1 LENKMIHLSDRQKR
15 FVSALKEAFTISM
28 QFCYI
33 PLIIYL
39 EILTN
44 TLKLTSECLGFQQGA
59 EPGHPP
65 LSLVHKFKFSNYK
78 TMSFFIY
85 AFVCFCVCLLLLLI
99 VHYCRHLRHRRTN
112 ATVSTCVVL
121 GSGGHTMEI
130 LRLVQ
135 SLDKSKYNPLHF
147 IIADTDS
154 SSVEKVKPMLLKEN
168 HVSFSTIRR
177 CREVKQ
183 SISNVILPTLV
194 ATGQSLVQIWRTKP
208 ELLLCNGPGTC
219 LPVCF
224 AVFFV
229 DLLFGR
235 TCRIIYVESVCRVT
249 RLSLTCKILYYFHIA
264 DHVLVQWPELAAIYP
279 RTLYIGSLFAF
290 AWAENYEE
298 NYERLKV
305 ELERQRQTN
314 GNTFSWK
321 FGRNAYFKNKSIGEI
336 KTLLGYRMLPQ
347 TMKEQ
352 NEMPVPEDLLNL
364 EIFNYPVEFDSRKH
378 WPQCE
383 KVISFI
389 KDQANCGSCWAVS
402 SASVMS
408 DRTCIAT
415 DGQFTTLL
423 SDAELLSCCKAC
435 GYGCDGGYPQKTF
448 KYWVY
453 SGMPTGG
460 PYGSNDTCKP
470 YPIPPCNHCSEAKTP
485 KCSKSCISTYPLS
498 LKEDRHYGSTYY
510 QFWLGERS
518 MMKDISIYG
527 PIVAGMSVYEDF
539 LHYKEGVYAHKSGLY
554 LGGHAVRI
562 IGWGEQDDIPYWLVA
577 NSWNTTFGEDGLF
590 KIRRGFDECGIESY
604 ASAGRAKV

>member
-1 LENKMIHLSDRQKR
+1 M
-15 FVSALKEAFTISM
+15 
-28 QFCYI
+28 
-33 PLIIYL
+33 
-39 EILTN
+39 
-44 TLKLTSECLGFQQGA
+44 
-59 EPGHPP
+59 
-65 LSLVHKFKFSNYK
+65 
-78 TMSFFIY
+78 
-85 AFVCFCVCLLLLLI
+85 LI
-99 VHYCRHLRHRRTN
+99 VHYRRHLRHRRTN
-112 ATVSTCVVL
+112 PTVSTCVVL

-135 SLDKSKYNPLHF
+135 SLDKSKYNPMHF

-154 SSVEKVKPMLLKEN
+154 SSVEKVKPMLKEN
-168 HVSFSTIRR
+168 YVSFSTIRR

-183 SISNVILPTLV
+183 SIINVILPTLV

-224 AVFFV
+224 AALFV
-229 DLLFGR
+229 NLLFGR
-235 TCRIIYVESVCRVT
+235 TCCIVYVESVCRVT

-264 DHVLVQWPELAAIYP
+264 DHVLVQWPELAAVYP
-279 RTLYIGSLFAF
+279 RTLYIG
-290 AWAENYEE
+290 
-298 NYERLKV
+298 
-305 ELERQRQTN
+305 
-314 GNTFSWK
+314 
-321 FGRNAYFKNKSIGEI
+321 
-336 KTLLGYRMLPQ
+336 RMLPQ

-352 NEMPVPEDLLNL
+352 NEMPMPEDLLNL
-364 EIFNYPVEFDSRKH
+364 ENFNYPLEFDSRKH
-378 WPQCE
+378 WPKCE
-383 KVISFI
+383 KVIGFI

-415 DGQFTTLL
+415 DGQFTKLL
-423 SDAELLSCCKAC
+423 SDTELLSCCRAC

-518 MMKDISIYG
+518 MMKDIFIYG

-539 LHYKEGVYAHKSGLY
+539 LHYKEGVYTHKSGLY

>member
-1 LENKMIHLSDRQKR
+1 
-15 FVSALKEAFTISM
+15 
-28 QFCYI
+28 
-33 PLIIYL
+33 
-39 EILTN
+39 
-44 TLKLTSECLGFQQGA
+44 
-59 EPGHPP
+59 
-65 LSLVHKFKFSNYK
+65 
-78 TMSFFIY
+78 MSFFIC
-85 AFVCFCVCLLLLLI
+85 AFICFCVCFSLLLI
-99 VHYCRHLRHRRTN
+99 VRYRRHLRHRRTN
-112 ATVSTCVVL
+112 STVSTCVVL

-135 SLDKSKYNPLHF
+135 SFDNSKYNPIHF

-154 SSVEKVKPMLLKEN
+154 NSVEKVKPMLKDGN
-168 HVSFSTIRR
+168 VSFSTIRR

-183 SISNVILPTLV
+183 SISNVFLPTLV
-194 ATGQSLVQIWRTKP
+194 ATGQSLVQIWRTNP

-224 AVFFV
+224 AAFFV

-249 RLSLTCKILYYFHIA
+249 RLSLTCKILYYFYIA
-264 DHVLVQWPELAAIYP
+264 DYVLVQWPELAAVYP

-290 AWAENYEE
+290 ASAENYEE

-305 ELERQRQTN
+305 ELERQRQAN

-336 KTLLGYRMLPQ
+336 KKLLGYRILPQ
-347 TMKEQ
+347 PAKER
-352 NEMPVPEDLLNL
+352 NEMPMPEDLLNL
-364 EIFNYPVEFDSRKH
+364 ENFNYPVEFDSRKH

-423 SDAELLSCCKAC
+423 SDAELLSCCTAC
-435 GYGCDGGYPQKTF
+435 GYGCNGGYPQRTF

-470 YPIPPCNHCSEAKTP
+470 YPIPPCSNCSETRTP

-498 LKEDRHYGSTYY
+498 LNEDRHYGSTYY
-510 QFWLGERS
+510 QFWLGEKS
-518 MMKDISIYG
+518 MMKDISLYG

-539 LHYKEGVYAHKSGLY
+539 LHYKEGVYTQESGIY

-562 IGWGEQDDIPYWLVA
+562 IGWGKQDNIPYWLVA

-604 ASAGRAKV
+604 VSAGRAKCKPNISNNFNSFKYKISIEN